1 MIGQVYGDAVEAVCD
16 RRARG
21 TASGE
26 VRPEHKVVDEELR
39 ASTEK
44 VCQRDASLVGF
55 EAIPLIDGCP
65 RQILPLARQL
75 VASACEFLL
84 GLEQIEPCLQPFFSC
99 SGLVCGPGACL
110 PPYFFGCDLVFV
122 RHALYL
128 ARGIEGVGVTS
139 VSGFGWTL

>member
-1 MIGQVYGDAVEAVCD
+1 MIGQVYSDAVEAVCD

-26 VRPEHKVVDEELR
+26 VRPEHKVVDEKLR
-39 ASTEK
+39 AAAEK
-44 VCQRDASLVGF
+44 VCQRGASLVGF
-55 EAIPLIDGCP
+55 EAVPLIDWHP

-84 GLEQIEPCLQPFFSC
+84 RLEQIEPRLQPLFSC
-99 SGLVCGPGACL
+99 SGLVCGHCACL
-110 PPYFFGCDLVFV
+110 RAYFTRCDLVFDC
-122 RHALYL
+122 HALYL